1 MDKEGASKIKLTV
14 IIGYILVVIVLI
26 AGLTALY
33 RNLVD
38 YSNKKIRSEDLSELF
53 IVSNTLSLLYEIE
66 SEQNLLTPS
75 TARQYY
81 INYDSIIPEIERNLH
96 ELHLL
101 SQDSSRKVKLD
112 SISLL
117 INSKRDNLYDI
128 VLLLDSLSEAPQI
141 IRETHSSF
149 ESKGKS
155 DDISDLINKN
165 FNSEND
171 NRSDTTI
178 ISKEK
183 KGFFSRLRNVF
194 VGSADS
200 TIVIEKRSSV
210 NNEGIKHI
218 IDTVIN
224 KVRYSERLDMSRQ
237 LELQTS
243 LVDRQNIMSV
253 TNRMLTSRIDELL
266 KDIEQEE
273 YRKSI
278 QLLEEKEYTI
288 SRSQKIMLIVSI
300 IAIVIALLFAILFLI
315 DINKSQR
322 YRSKLERSNQ
332 QISELLATRQKL
344 MLTISHDI
352 KAPMSSIIGFIELL
366 RDGINS
372 GISKEKRNE
381 YLQNMS
387 SSANHIIQ
395 LVTTLLDFTKLQE
408 GKWDFNN
415 SNFNLHQLVNDTTK
429 SFQPIAVEKGLIY
442 HVDNRLQVDKLYF
455 ADPYVLRQIMSNLLS
470 NAIKYTNRGEISIKV
485 EEKAEDVF
493 YFSISDTGIGIDID
507 NQQWIF
513 NEFKQVH
520 QKYNYEKDIKG
531 SGLGLSITKRLVS
544 ELYGE
549 IKLTSEK
556 GIGSEF
562 IIEIP
567 LKSAVDLQNSI
578 STSTHVV
585 SQNLKNIT
593 VLVVED
599 DPTQLKMVTEMIRK
613 KGLSCIGVTDTD
625 KVLLQLRN
633 NIFDII
639 FVDINLK
646 VSTGIELIKEIYETE
661 KELLTD
667 TPIIALSAA
676 SDVTKDELQS
686 FGFTDFLPKPFTSE
700 DLFGMINMHT
710 NSGVM
715 ISDDKEELSN
725 GLMSLIEYV
734 KDDDKQSCEILQSFI
749 DETLASN
756 KLLKAAFEQKDYVSA
771 RKVSHKM
778 LPLIKMIGDNQVISM
793 VEHLEKGNQLSEE
806 KESLMVVELERYV
819 LEAEKHKAVIVA
831 RLNERN

>member
-1 MDKEGASKIKLTV
+1 M
-14 IIGYILVVIVLI
+14 
-26 AGLTALY
+26 
-33 RNLVD
+33 
-38 YSNKKIRSEDLSELF
+38 
-53 IVSNTLSLLYEIE
+53 
-66 SEQNLLTPS
+66 
-75 TARQYY
+75 
-81 INYDSIIPEIERNLH
+81 
-96 ELHLL
+96 
-101 SQDSSRKVKLD
+101 
-112 SISLL
+112 
-117 INSKRDNLYDI
+117 
-128 VLLLDSLSEAPQI
+128 
-141 IRETHSSF
+141 
-149 ESKGKS
+149 
-155 DDISDLINKN
+155 
-165 FNSEND
+165 
-171 NRSDTTI
+171 
-178 ISKEK
+178 
-183 KGFFSRLRNVF
+183 
-194 VGSADS
+194 
-200 TIVIEKRSSV
+200 
-210 NNEGIKHI
+210 
-218 IDTVIN
+218 
-224 KVRYSERLDMSRQ
+224 
-237 LELQTS
+237 
-243 LVDRQNIMSV
+243 
-253 TNRMLTSRIDELL
+253 
-266 KDIEQEE
+266 
-273 YRKSI
+273 
-278 QLLEEKEYTI
+278 
-288 SRSQKIMLIVSI
+288 
-300 IAIVIALLFAILFLI
+300 
-315 DINKSQR
+315 
-322 YRSKLERSNQ
+322 
-332 QISELLATRQKL
+332 
-344 MLTISHDI
+344 
-352 KAPMSSIIGFIELL
+352 
-366 RDGINS
+366 
-372 GISKEKRNE
+372 
-381 YLQNMS
+381 
-387 SSANHIIQ
+387 
-395 LVTTLLDFTKLQE
+395 
-408 GKWDFNN
+408 
-415 SNFNLHQLVNDTTK
+415 
-429 SFQPIAVEKGLIY
+429 
-442 HVDNRLQVDKLYF
+442 
-455 ADPYVLRQIMSNLLS
+455 
-470 NAIKYTNRGEISIKV
+470 
-485 EEKAEDVF
+485 
-493 YFSISDTGIGIDID
+493 
-507 NQQWIF
+507 
-513 NEFKQVH
+513 H

-700 DLFGMINMHT
+700 DLFGMINIHT

-734 KDDDKQSCEILQSFI
+734 KDDDKQSSEILQSFI